1 MLRTKDG
8 LNGNALTAT
17 TATKLTTSRTI
28 NGSSFDGSS
37 NITTSNWGTSRTLTI
52 GSTGK
57 SVNGSANVSWSLSE
71 IGAAA
76 SSHTHNYAG
85 SSSAGGAATSA
96 LTCTG
101 NAATATKLAT
111 ARTIA
116 LTGSVTGSGTFDG
129 SGNLSIS
136 TTTNH
141 THSYLPLSG
150 GTLTNKLTVNF
161 VPSYNT
167 SQMSLYTD
175 DGNTSGDGRTHLA
188 YKDGNGYYCHYFRG
202 KGRTYIDTWDGCSIA
217 TTLSVGSD
225 LYIAGT
231 SITEA
236 KALVI
241 GRSIEGDFVEAKYRP
256 YHLYNVKDL
265 STSSTVSIKRG
276 ACMISRQSSQQE
288 NVLFLSESA
297 ISPGWDNGLY
307 CGVSSHRFAAIHTST
322 GTVYSSS
329 KDEKSNITPIS
340 IQPLD
345 ENSKSVK
352 DVIKEGIKNTNI
364 YSYSYNTLENN
375 SIFVGFLGQELEEQS
390 PEFFKLIG
398 DSYEKEDGIKQYDI
412 REASVIGVLWSAL
425 QDAINENERQEERI
439 KTLENQIS
447 DLIALIKN

>member
-37 NITTSNWGTSRTLTI
+37 NITTSNWGTARTITI

-101 NAATATKLAT
+101 NSATATKLAT

-288 NVLFLSESA
+288 NVFFLSESA

-307 CGVSSHRFAAIHTST
+307 CGISSHRFAAVHAST

-329 KDEKSNITPIS
+329 KDEKENIVPLS
-340 IQPLD
+340 IAPA
-345 ENSKSVK
+345 NSKSTSVTN
-352 DVIKEGIKNTNI
+352 IIRNGIKNTNM
-364 YSYSYNTLENN
+364 YSYNYRVMSNEDTY
-375 SIFVGFLGQELEEQS
+375 IGFIGQELEEQD
-390 PEFFKLIG
+390 PVFFSLIG
-398 DSYEKEDGIKQYDI
+398 NSYETEAGKTQYDI
-412 REASVIGVLWSAL
+412 RESSVIGVLWTGLQSAL
-425 QDAINENERQEERI
+425 QEIDEMKE
-439 KTLENQIS
+439 QIS
-447 DLIALIKN
+447 SLQTKLNESGVS